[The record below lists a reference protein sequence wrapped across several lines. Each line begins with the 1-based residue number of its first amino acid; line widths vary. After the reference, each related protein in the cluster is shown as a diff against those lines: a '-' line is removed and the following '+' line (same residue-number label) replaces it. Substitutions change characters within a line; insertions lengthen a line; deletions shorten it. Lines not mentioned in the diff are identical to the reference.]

1 MEYKNKKLE
10 EFERKLK
17 TEKVAIIGLGVS
29 NSPLID
35 YLHDKQAD
43 VTVFDD
49 RETEKLDEN
58 IFKKVKEY
66 DKMYVVRP
74 QYFIN
79 FLSLITSLS
88 FRFKELILDNMKE
101 QEKFKDSLE
110 IKQEFEKFKKDLMD
124 KPLEKLEKELNAI
137 IKNANDIKASSD
149 KIITSASDLI
159 NKTLENMKSKIENF
173 KIDKLCKKI
182 DKLDL
187 E

>member
-1 MEYKNKKLE
+1 
-10 EFERKLK
+10 
-17 TEKVAIIGLGVS
+17 
-29 NSPLID
+29 
-35 YLHDKQAD
+35 
-43 VTVFDD
+43 
-49 RETEKLDEN
+49 
-58 IFKKVKEY
+58 
-66 DKMYVVRP
+66 MYVVRP

-137 IKNANDIKASSD
+137 IK
-149 KIITSASDLI
+149 
-159 NKTLENMKSKIENF
+159 TLENMKSKIENF

>member
-1 MEYKNKKLE
+1 MDQPNDLP
-10 EFERKLK
+10 
-17 TEKVAIIGLGVS
+17 I
-29 NSPLID
+29 
-35 YLHDKQAD
+35 
-43 VTVFDD
+43 
-49 RETEKLDEN
+49 
-58 IFKKVKEY
+58 KKVKEY